1 MNTTKTAETPDREVI
16 CNMCKL
22 DTVACKYAR
31 MTGKCEC
38 PHACEFQKPI
48 YK

>member
-1 MNTTKTAETPDREVI
+1 MNDTTSTPSNKLI

-31 MTGKCEC
+31 VTGKCEC
-38 PHACEFQKPI
+38 PKACEHQIPV
-48 YK
+48 YKNS